1 MNLSAEEVLAGPE
14 YFDCERLH
22 ARMRKAVCIKRQV
35 DGFRIT
41 AGDYVPEACKACG
54 QGRRI
59 REEAGMGEKKMCAR
73 CEEAERLVMKNGRVS
88 RYCRKC
94 LGLVRKE
101 AAAKSRK
108 ERAQA
113 SPSATPG
120 QAGGDSPRGAD
131 AAAEET
137 AQASPSATPG
147 QAGGGSPRG
156 ADAAAEETARRCLSK
171 LDDIGALAQGRMTV
185 AECLKKRSELKAM
198 KRKMAVFMAD
208 PAALDLKMSLEYFV
222 PGGMPRLVAAAQRN
236 MRTVEGQAAWYILE
250 GLRFDED
257 EERMVQAS
265 SSATLGETRGG

>member
-1 MNLSAEEVLAGPE
+1 LNLSAEEVLAGPE

-94 LGLVRKE
+94 LGIVRKE

-137 AQASPSATPG
+137 A
-147 QAGGGSPRG
+147 
-156 ADAAAEETARRCLSK
+156 RRCLGK
-171 LDDIGALAQGRMTV
+171 LDDIEALALGRMTV

-198 KRKMAVFMAD
+198 KRKMAVLMAD

-222 PGGMPRLVAAAQRN
+222 PGAMSRLVVAAQRN

-257 EERMVQAS
+257 EERMAQAS
-265 SSATLGETRGG
+265 SSATPGETRGG